1 MSWPWVSWCFSST
14 AFISRGLG
22 GEAGDELGRQP
33 GSRCLRTAILIS
45 WAGDLKHVASY
56 ELVAASQETSEE
68 DEEGF

>member
-1 MSWPWVSWCFSST
+1 MDLGELVLQFY
-14 AFISRGLG
+14 GLYLDRFG